1 MTQSRAVRVLTIA
14 AALFA
19 FAALAGCAKKVT
31 APDSGFS
38 TLEGVRTDDVLLVGW
53 QQPQRLAAH
62 FLDPGT
68 PDDLSDDFLGTTED
82 LAPDSVGHAMAAVF
96 DHSVANGLQ
105 VYRKYENGGL
115 AAMFDHALIPY
126 IKDLALQRDIFTFED
141 PSPIASGASYVVRGT
156 MNGTAGSSAPIS
168 NPTAPLGPIDEDILL
183 TSADRF
189 ADSIGVVS
197 WTPDPRAV
205 MYIVNIL
212 DFGEVTASRN
222 KAIYTNFP
230 SPIYP
235 DPTATQAVLLQ
246 TGTSLPFNFSG
257 ERFPIRMIVRVAA
270 VDANFRIVNR
280 LNPGAATLLTRPPVP
295 QDPFKLRFTEEGPPN
310 FNAYTVLPV
319 GGAKIVF
326 DPFNQDVR
334 PQFAGN
340 GARSQA
346 APSTRLPRKGM
357 PSGLTPAQAR
367 AVVEGRAKVASR

>member
-1 MTQSRAVRVLTIA
+1 MTQSRAVRVLMIA
-14 AALFA
+14 AAFFA

-38 TLEGVRTDDVLLVGW
+38 TLEGVQTDDVLLVGW
-53 QQPQRLAAH
+53 QQPERLAAH
-62 FLDPGT
+62 YLDPGT
-68 PDDLSDDFLGTTED
+68 PDDNSDDYVGTVEQ
-82 LAPDSVGHAMAAVF
+82 LAPDSVGHVMAAVF
-96 DHSVANGLQ
+96 DHSIATGLQ
-105 VYRKYENGGL
+105 VFRKYENGGL
-115 AAMFDHALIPY
+115 ASMFDYSLRPL
-126 IKDLALQRDIFTFED
+126 IKDLVLQRDVFTFED

-156 MNGTAGSSAPIS
+156 MNGSAGNSAPIS
-168 NPTAPLGPIDEDILL
+168 NLTAPLGAIDEDILL

-205 MYIVNIL
+205 LYIVNIL

-230 SPIYP
+230 APIYP
-235 DPTATQAVLLQ
+235 DPTSSQVILLQ
-246 TGTSLPFNFSG
+246 TGTSIPFNFVG
-257 ERFPIRMIVRVAA
+257 DHFPIRMIVRVAA

-295 QDPFKLRFTEEGPPN
+295 NDPFKLRFTEEGPAG

-346 APSTRLPRKGM
+346 TPTTRLPRKGM
-357 PSGLTPAQAR
+357 PTGLTPAQAR